1 MPPCPFGPTYLGVLE
16 PWCCCLCADGA
27 PCRRPTYHLAGSH
40 SRLPLLQL
48 AAPPHRRSRRS
59 WPRSSMWSYSSVRR
73 RVRTARRHVQG
84 PRSRSNSPYPVQRS
98 SSPSL
103 SVAPLVLRSAFPP
116 CPAPELIF
124 RGSSA
129 KSAAKLGGP
138 TQSSSTTLAHGLDQ
152 VLYWRL
158 LAL

>member
-1 MPPCPFGPTYLGVLE
+1 MSIRSHLPRCTRTMVLL
-16 PWCCCLCADGA
+16 PCADVA
-27 PCRRPTYHLAGSH
+27 RVAGPRITSA
-40 SRLPLLQL
+40 SSCIRLPLLQL

-73 RVRTARRHVQG
+73 RTARRRFPG
-84 PRSRSNSPYPVQRS
+84 PRSRSKAPYPMKRS

-103 SVAPLVLRSAFPP
+103 SVAPLVLRSAFPL

-124 RGSSA
+124 RRSSA

-138 TQSSSTTLAHGLDQ
+138 TQTSSTTLAHGLDQ

-158 LAL
+158 LAI